1 MVTLLDDISIPHL
14 LGLSSFSLY
23 LILFSVLVS
32 RGHPRCVHV
41 QRPGN
46 LDETTCTSCLSESAP
61 AALSSVNV
69 PRRASILNLAWTNST
84 QAICAIHFLYSMQYF
99 CSEHTDIPFHAPGFE
114 DRGRSDYRI
123 YRIPPHCISFNLQG
137 QHAEVYFLLSVY
149 NIVVTLP
156 VYQVEVPL
164 L

>member
-32 RGHPRCVHV
+32 REHPRCVHV

-61 AALSSVNV
+61 VALSSVNV
-69 PRRASILNLAWTNST
+69 PRHASILSLAWTNST
-84 QAICAIHFLYSMQYF
+84 QAICAIHLLRVQYRF
-99 CSEHTDIPFHAPGFE
+99 VHSVAQTFPTGILSAMIASVP
-114 DRGRSDYRI
+114 S
-123 YRIPPHCISFNLQG
+123 
-137 QHAEVYFLLSVY
+137 VLL
-149 NIVVTLP
+149 
-156 VYQVEVPL
+156 
-164 L
+164 